1 MNALNVNLTNTMC
14 LLRHNHL
21 ANVIKDT
28 IWITTMNANSVRMS
42 VRCVKV
48 NIIVLN
54 AKKTILY
61 QITFV

>member
-14 LLRHNHL
+14 LLRHNHF